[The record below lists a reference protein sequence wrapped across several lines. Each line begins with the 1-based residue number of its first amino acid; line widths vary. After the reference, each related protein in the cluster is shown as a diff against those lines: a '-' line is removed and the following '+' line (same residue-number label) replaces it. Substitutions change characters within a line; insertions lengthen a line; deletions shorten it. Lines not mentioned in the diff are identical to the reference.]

1 MALGTAP
8 WVMHQRWTNLLFA
21 HWPVAADL
29 VRPLLPSSLTLDTFE
44 GSAWVGVIPFHMGNV
59 RPRGVPPLP
68 WVSAFHELNVRTY
81 VRLGD
86 RAGVWFFSLD
96 ASNPLAV
103 RAARAAVHLPYY
115 DARMRMTVAPDRSVR
130 YRSDRTHRDAP
141 PATFDATYNATG
153 GAYHAARGTLD
164 HFLVERYELFSAAP
178 QGLLGVKIA
187 HQPWPLQPAVARI
200 ERNTMGAA
208 AGIPLGGEPRTLHF
222 ASRLDVRTWLPERV

>member
-1 MALGTAP
+1 MAQ
-8 WVMHQRWTNLLFA
+8 WVMHQRWTDLLFA

-29 VRPLLPSSLTLDTFE
+29 VRPLLPPSLTLDTFE
-44 GSAWVGVIPFHMGNV
+44 GVAWVGVIPFHMSNV

-68 WVSAFHELNVRTY
+68 GVSTFHELNVRTY
-81 VRLGD
+81 VRVGD

-103 RAARAAVHLPYY
+103 RAARASVHLPYY
-115 DARMRMTVAPDRSVR
+115 DAQMRMTAGTDGSVR

-141 PATFDATYNATG
+141 PATFEATYSAQG
-153 GAYHAARGTLD
+153 KPYHATRGTLD

-178 QGLLGVKIA
+178 QGLLSVKIA
-187 HQPWPLQPAVARI
+187 HAPWPLQPAVARI

-208 AGIPLGGEPRTLHF
+208 AGIPLAGEPRALHF
-222 ASRLDVRTWLPERV
+222 ASRVDVQTWLPAPV

>member
-1 MALGTAP
+1 
-8 WVMHQRWTNLLFA
+8 MHQRWTNLLFA

-44 GSAWVGVIPFHMGNV
+44 GSAWVGVIPFHMSNV

-68 WVSAFHELNVRTY
+68 WVSRFHELNVRTY

-103 RAARAAVHLPYY
+103 RAARGAVRLPYY
-115 DARMRMTVAPDRSVR
+115 DAWMRMTMAADGSVR

-141 PATFDATYNATG
+141 PATFDATYSAKG
-153 GAYHAARGTLD
+153 KVYHAAPGTLD

-178 QGLLGVKIA
+178 EGLLSVKIA
-187 HQPWPLQPAVARI
+187 HPPWPLQPALARI

-208 AGIPLGGEPRTLHF
+208 AGIPLAGEPRALHF
-222 ASRLDVRTWLPERV
+222 AARVDVRTWLPAQV